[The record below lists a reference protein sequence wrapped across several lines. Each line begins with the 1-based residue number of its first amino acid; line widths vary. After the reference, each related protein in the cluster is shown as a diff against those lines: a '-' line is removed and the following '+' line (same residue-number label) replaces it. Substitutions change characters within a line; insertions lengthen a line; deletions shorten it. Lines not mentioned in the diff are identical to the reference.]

1 MFVRSRLLFTSALP
15 LRNAFRADFQNDFR
29 SVYSIIARNRSTSP
43 LNTIVMFVPQQ
54 EAWIVERM
62 GKFHRILDPG
72 LNLLW
77 PIVDK
82 IKYVQSL
89 KEIAID
95 VPKQSAITADNVTL
109 SIDGVLYLRIV
120 DPYLASYGVEDPE
133 FAITQLAQTT
143 MRAELG
149 QISLDKVFRERE
161 SLNISMVDTINK
173 ASEAW
178 GITCLRY
185 EIRDIKLPARVQDAM
200 QMQVEAERRKR
211 AAILESEGVRA
222 ADINVAEGKRQA
234 RILASEAEKQEQINK
249 ASGEAQ
255 AMLAV
260 AQARA
265 RGLEVIASSLAHRT
279 KLLVYK
285 ALILPILLYAAETW
299 CLYKPDIRKLDT
311 FHMRC
316 LRCILRIKWQDKIP
330 NTDILR
336 RTNMPGMEAML
347 MKSQLRWCGHVRRM
361 EDCRLPKAVL
371 YSELSRGKRNRG
383 GQYLRYKDV
392 LKRHLVACGIS
403 PDSWEELAEMRPE
416 WRNSVHKGLE
426 NFEKSRLQA
435 LDVKRHSRKTRPKP
449 SYNYTYNRM
458 GQLYCAQ
465 CDRVFKTK
473 FGLASHIRAHN
484 RESKYA
490 ASLTLAEQYV
500 GAFNKLARTNNTLIL
515 PANAGDVSN
524 LVAQAMSIYSTV
536 SAHNTSDH
544 SQQPETCASIDP
556 LLKLDALTEKSS
568 TLAGSAV
575 PKDDLAEYYSDDE
588 EREKALEQRNK
599 EKAHKLDRE
608 T

>member
-1 MFVRSRLLFTSALP
+1 MFTRSRLFFTRALP
-15 LRNAFRADFQNDFR
+15 LRVSTNVFNVEYQNNARFL
-29 SVYSIIARNRSTSP
+29 YSITATRSRSTTP
-43 LNTIVMFVPQQ
+43 LNTVVMFVPQQ

-62 GKFHRILDPG
+62 GKFHRILEPG

-95 VPKQSAITADNVTL
+95 VPKQSAITSDNVTL
-109 SIDGVLYLRIV
+109 SIDGVLYLRII

-143 MRAELG
+143 MRSELG

-161 SLNISMVDTINK
+161 SLNVAIVDAINK

-185 EIRDIKLPARVQDAM
+185 EIRDIKLPTRVHEAM

-260 AQARA
+260 AEARA
-265 RGLEVIASSLAHRT
+265 RGLKLIGGALA
-279 KLLVYK
+279 
-285 ALILPILLYAAETW
+285 
-299 CLYKPDIRKLDT
+299 
-311 FHMRC
+311 
-316 LRCILRIKWQDKIP
+316 DK
-330 NTDILR
+330 
-336 RTNMPGMEAML
+336 
-347 MKSQLRWCGHVRRM
+347 
-361 EDCRLPKAVL
+361 
-371 YSELSRGKRNRG
+371 
-383 GQYLRYKDV
+383 
-392 LKRHLVACGIS
+392 
-403 PDSWEELAEMRPE
+403 
-416 WRNSVHKGLE
+416 
-426 NFEKSRLQA
+426 
-435 LDVKRHSRKTRPKP
+435 
-449 SYNYTYNRM
+449 
-458 GQLYCAQ
+458 
-465 CDRVFKTK
+465 
-473 FGLASHIRAHN
+473 
-484 RESKYA
+484 ESKHA

-500 GAFNKLARTNNTLIL
+500 SAFNKLARTNNTLIL

-536 SAHNTSDH
+536 TSHNAQKTLN
-544 SQQPETCASIDP
+544 DP
-556 LLKLDALTEKSS
+556 DVSEIYEEPLVKLNALTEKGS
-568 TLAGSAV
+568 TLAGQAMPS
-575 PKDDLAEYYSDDE
+575 DHDSLAEYFSDDE
-588 EREKALEQRNK
+588 EREKALRTHK
-599 EKAHKLDRE
+599 EKRDFHTQQLNKLEKD